1 MKAQHQIKFK
11 RRRPR
16 YPRGKPKK
24 NADLQPGNTN
34 DITAGH
40 VIVGDRQLH
49 FARALSDTEKAVR
62 DSSLSSL
69 QAWLKE
75 NGPALSAGEIDRL
88 WKALFYCV
96 WMADK
101 RPVITATISAVAE
114 LRHLVGW
121 KFLEG
126 GFRCIVREWNGVDR
140 HRVDKYYELV
150 NRMLE
155 SGTRDICAAN
165 DDDGFL
171 QGFAEWEALLQKT
184 VWDQLPRQGLGVA
197 LHILDVYVDRVM
209 RPVMKRAATL
219 SGNQVHKV
227 FDELMKDLYR
237 SMGNSDGHAY
247 AIGRRTRERVFER
260 LVDLVEQ
267 KEMGLKRKDQRDL
280 IRRTAK
286 RLFSIAAA
294 KETPQELRK
303 DLYDLQVE
311 LRVFVEKVDAS
322 GEGRGDGDREVPG
335 KNDTD
340 NGPSG

>member
-16 YPRGKPKK
+16 HPRAKPKK
-24 NADLQPGNTN
+24 HADLHPSNTN
-34 DITAGH
+34 DITAGQ
-40 VIVGDRQLH
+40 VIVGERQLQ

-62 DSSLSSL
+62 ESSLRSL
-69 QAWLKE
+69 QAWLSE
-75 NGPALSAGEIDRL
+75 NGAALGDADIDRL

-101 RPVITATISAVAE
+101 RPVITATISSVTE
-114 LRHLVGW
+114 LAHLVGW

-126 GFRCIVREWNGVDR
+126 AFRCMIREWNGIDR
-140 HRVDKYYELV
+140 HRLDKYYELV

-155 SGTRDICAAN
+155 TGTAHACGR
-165 DDDGFL
+165 DDDDTFL
-171 QGFAEWEALLQKT
+171 HAFSAWLALLRAT

-197 LHILDVYVDRVM
+197 LHILDVYVDKVM
-209 RPVMKRAATL
+209 RPLMRRAAML
-219 SGNQVHKV
+219 PGNQVHKV

-247 AIGRRTRERVFER
+247 AVGKRTRERVFEV
-260 LVDLVEQ
+260 LVGLVE
-267 KEMGLKRKDQRDL
+267 EEELGLKLKDQRDL

-286 RLFSIAAA
+286 RVFSIAAA

-311 LRVFVEKVDAS
+311 LKVFVDKVDGAS
-322 GEGRGDGDREVPG
+322 EAPGDTEIKLQEER
-335 KNDTD
+335 DT
-340 NGPSG
+340 S